1 MRGECGIVRARSQDF
16 SAEGC
21 DNKNSFS
28 GVFSKDWSLVG
39 FLVVGSFLVYTILWR
54 GLVAAGNQCFVSW
67 DDY

>member
-1 MRGECGIVRARSQDF
+1 MRNCSGSVSRF
-16 SAEGC
+16 SAEGF

-39 FLVVGSFLVYTILWR
+39 FLVVGSFLVYMILWR
-54 GLVAAGNQCFVSW
+54 GLVGAENQFCFVSW